1 MQKPHSSCLTLSLM
15 VTTKSSWSSLRN
27 GTWIVHQ
34 IENRGSKKYQSFN
47 TEGRSCP
54 LGREVT
60 ETASSFSHN
69 NMSSSVQHSFRHV
82 QPSSWCVSGLA
93 ECYCTHRSF
102 SWPVQSPFMPE
113 QFTSVYCAARL
124 AFSDLSPESGESSM
138 SITQTT
144 PSLNSWP
151 SSPGVSTS
159 LAWSYHHDRHH

>member
-34 IENRGSKKYQSFN
+34 RENRGSKKYQSFN

-69 NMSSSVQHSFRHV
+69 NMSSNVQHSFRHV

-102 SWPVQSPFMPE
+102 SWPVQSPSMPE
-113 QFTSVYCAARL
+113 HFCLLCSSSGFLRPLTWIRRVLHEHYSNYSFFKFL
-124 AFSDLSPESGESSM
+124 AFLTRGVYKSGLEL
-138 SITQTT
+138 
-144 PSLNSWP
+144 PPW
-151 SSPGVSTS
+151 
-159 LAWSYHHDRHH
+159 